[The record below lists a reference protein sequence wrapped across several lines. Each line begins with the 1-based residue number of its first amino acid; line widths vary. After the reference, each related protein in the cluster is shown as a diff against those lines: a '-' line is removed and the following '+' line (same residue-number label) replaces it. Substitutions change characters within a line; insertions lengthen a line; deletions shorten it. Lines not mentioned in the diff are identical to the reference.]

1 MDSLE
6 DHDAQQAAAPLTAPT
21 RAGEPETVPSLLES
35 MPLETRLLEVELAI
49 TGDVDALSDELEALP
64 SPRLLATHL
73 PYSLL
78 PERMTETC
86 RVVCV
91 CRDPKDALVSSW
103 LFTRKAATRRRS
115 RSLAEFMGCEFSVVE
130 EEQGVVDAI
139 VELCSL
145 DTMKNMEVN
154 RNGRGDKL
162 PVEKESFFR
171 ELLGTGAIT

>member
-35 MPLETRLLEVELAI
+35 VPLETSNLHDIVRLLEVEFAI

-103 LFTRKAATRRRS
+103 LFTRKATRRRS
-115 RSLAEFMGCEFSVVE
+115 RS

-171 ELLGTGAIT
+171 EFLGTGAIT